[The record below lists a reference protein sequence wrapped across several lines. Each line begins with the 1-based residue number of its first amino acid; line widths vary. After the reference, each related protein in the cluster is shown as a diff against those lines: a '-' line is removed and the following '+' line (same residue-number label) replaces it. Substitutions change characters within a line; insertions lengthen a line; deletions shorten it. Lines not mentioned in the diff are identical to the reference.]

1 MICVKHKI
9 MDSAARRAEARAS
22 AGWDYLEF
30 LELPSAIISEI
41 CGRKTNGI

>member
-22 AGWDYLEF
+22 AGWDYFEWDLREKDKWY
-30 LELPSAIISEI
+30 L
-41 CGRKTNGI
+41 RKS